1 MPGARERPS
10 DERMERLQQE
20 VVRLRDELARSET
33 DRARIERERA
43 RLEREN
49 ARLKD
54 ELEAARRAG
63 ARQAAPFSKGA
74 RSGVRAGPAGSLARS
89 MGAKAGARFRRS
101 CMSRIANS
109 PRPCISPVWDIS

>member
-1 MPGARERPS
+1 MPGARERNS
-10 DERMERLQQE
+10 DERIERLQQE

-33 DRARIERERA
+33 DRARVERERA

-74 RSGVRAGPAGSLARS
+74 PKRRPRRAGRKP
-89 MGAKAGARFRRS
+89 GAKYGRQGRRPIPAIVHEPHDVPLPAT
-101 CMSRIANS
+101 CPM
-109 PRPCISPVWDIS
+109 CG